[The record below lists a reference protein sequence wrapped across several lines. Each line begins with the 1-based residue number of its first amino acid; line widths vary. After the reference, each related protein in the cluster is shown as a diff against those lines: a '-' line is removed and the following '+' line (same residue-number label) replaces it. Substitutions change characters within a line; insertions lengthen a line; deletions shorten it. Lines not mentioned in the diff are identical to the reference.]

1 VRPDRRLADVDRFG
15 PVEEDLLV
23 ALPAVLLAHELDRV
37 LQRRDDGL
45 DRVLDLAALEAQ
57 AVDLA
62 LHVLVARMGLVE
74 HQVRAPLAPVVRV
87 RHLRAV
93 LLHELDGV
101 DDVAVVALHENEA
114 RVEIADRLL
123 PDRQRAVARQLDE
136 IDFRIIAE
144 LKEDGRQPNSAI
156 ARKLGVSEAAVR
168 GRVARLLQE
177 KAIRITIITNAAE
190 LGYVTGDIRVRVP
203 HERLEEIATRLTDI
217 PEVDYV
223 MVCTGRQNLI
233 VSVVCVDLDQ
243 LHRVVADRISAIDD
257 LEMID
262 VSVNLQVAK
271 ATLIW

>member
-1 VRPDRRLADVDRFG
+1 MSTP
-15 PVEEDLLV
+15 P
-23 ALPAVLLAHELDRV
+23 
-37 LQRRDDGL
+37 
-45 DRVLDLAALEAQ
+45 
-57 AVDLA
+57 
-62 LHVLVARMGLVE
+62 
-74 HQVRAPLAPVVRV
+74 
-87 RHLRAV
+87 
-93 LLHELDGV
+93 
-101 DDVAVVALHENEA
+101 
-114 RVEIADRLL
+114 
-123 PDRQRAVARQLDE
+123 LDE

-168 GRVARLLQE
+168 SRVARLLEE

-203 HERLEEIATRLTDI
+203 HGCVDEIAARLTSI

-243 LHRVVADRISAIDD
+243 LHRVVADRISAVDD